1 MSNNHNSMPDWEGL
15 SKETENVLGD
25 RFWTDFQKIMPKK
38 TPPIDIVETE
48 TTGFIYIELPGITK
62 KEHVK
67 ISFHGQNLIIEGN
80 VPEPFPSEEHKIVH
94 SERFLGAF
102 KRSFIIPFSFSHNNV
117 TASYEN
123 GIFILKIP
131 KTETHFHVPF
141 NISKK

>member
-1 MSNNHNSMPDWEGL
+1 MSNNDNSMPGWEGF
-15 SKETENVLGD
+15 SKETENVLGN

-38 TPPIDIVETE
+38 TPPIDIVEND
-48 TTGFIYIELPGITK
+48 TTGYIFIELPGITE

-80 VPEPFPSEEHKIVH
+80 VPQPFSTDQHKIIH
-94 SERFLGAF
+94 SERYIGAF
-102 KRSFIIPFSFSHNNV
+102 RRSFVIPFSFSHQNV
-117 TASYEN
+117 TANYEN